1 MRYLI
6 FILLMLIFGCNKS
19 PVVEDCPAP
28 QQLALKTIAGFFVL
42 DTDYR
47 ITNLDDSQILSSE
60 NLTIGY
66 SFGDG
71 ILWLESDELNFHEWR
86 NIEIAMT
93 DFKTHGKYSVRE
105 YTSKHSEIQ
114 LDEDLNYWINEHQDA
129 PIFFHLNLEI

>member
-6 FILLMLIFGCNKS
+6 FFLLMLSCNKS
-19 PVVEDCPAP
+19 QVVEDCPAP
-28 QQLALKTIAGFFVL
+28 QQLELKTVAGFFVL

-47 ITNLDDSQILSSE
+47 ITNLDESINLSSE

-66 SFGDG
+66 SYGDG
-71 ILWLESDELNFHEWR
+71 ILWIESDEFNFHEWR
-86 NIEIAMT
+86 DIEIAMVG
-93 DFKTHGKYSVRE
+93 FKTHGKYSVLE

-114 LDEDLNYWINEHQDA
+114 LDEELNFWINEHQDA